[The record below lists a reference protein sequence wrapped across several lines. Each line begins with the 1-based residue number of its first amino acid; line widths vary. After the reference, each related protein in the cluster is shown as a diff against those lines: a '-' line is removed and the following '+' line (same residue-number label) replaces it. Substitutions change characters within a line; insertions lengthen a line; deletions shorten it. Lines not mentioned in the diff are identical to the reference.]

1 MAPRQGPLACLPR
14 PLHRPVTRSTH
25 AHTSAH
31 WGCLCG
37 CRGGGKKWSAGPRFF
52 FCAPPPTRR
61 ARAIF
66 QSKRNDAEAT
76 TLTRRQHCPVGKSR
90 GRYGGTKL
98 ERARELFEQA
108 TAKVPSDC
116 AAELFLKYARLEEEH
131 GLVRHAMAVYDR
143 ATKVRPP
150 PPNSP
155 GLPLSW
161 PATARACHGSGLP
174 CLALPGPSA
183 ASSLVLRCQKS
194 TSQPFGSCR
203 AVDEWIIDREGAVHV
218 RLVQH
223 LGAELARF
231 HACNCDAVCPRTRR
245 LAQRWKPPLFLSLLR
260 SWARLQSLSRRAP
273 GTNHP
278 A

>member
-1 MAPRQGPLACLPR
+1 MGAA
-14 PLHRPVTRSTH
+14 
-25 AHTSAH
+25 AEA
-31 WGCLCG
+31 
-37 CRGGGKKWSAGPRFF
+37 KKWSAGPRFF

-143 ATKVRPP
+143 ATKVRPHP
-150 PPNSP
+150 PK
-155 GLPLSW
+155 LPWAAPQL
-161 PATARACHGSGLP
+161 ACHGSGLP

-203 AVDEWIIDREGAVHV
+203 AVDEWNIDREGAVHV
-218 RLVQH
+218 R
-223 LGAELARF
+223 
-231 HACNCDAVCPRTRR
+231 
-245 LAQRWKPPLFLSLLR
+245 
-260 SWARLQSLSRRAP
+260 
-273 GTNHP
+273 
-278 A
+278 